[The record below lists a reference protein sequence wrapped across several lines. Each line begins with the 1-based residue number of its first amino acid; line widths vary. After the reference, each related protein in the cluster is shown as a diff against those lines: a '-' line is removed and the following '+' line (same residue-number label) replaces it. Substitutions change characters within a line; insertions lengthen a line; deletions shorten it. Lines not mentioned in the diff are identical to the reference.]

1 MQDHPAAA
9 AKAYTVLIVEDDVTI
24 SDLVA
29 YNLRRA
35 GYAVRQE
42 WTGRAGLES
51 ALAADVDLVLLDLM
65 LPGLDGLAISRE
77 LRRHK
82 PDIPIIMLTA
92 RTEREV
98 TLEGFNAG
106 ADDYVTKPFDMDVL
120 LARIKA
126 RLRTPGPDE
135 IESPSGRSPQGLQIL
150 DRDAHLLHTARGRVP
165 LKPKEFDL
173 LELLLSAPGHLFRRE
188 EIVERIWHH
197 KYLPGSRT
205 LDVHVRRL
213 REKLEAVE
221 APVRID
227 TVRGVGYRLVEKS

>member
-1 MQDHPAAA
+1 MQDDPSTA
-9 AKAYTVLIVEDDVTI
+9 AKPCTILIVEDDVTI

-51 ALAADVDLVLLDLM
+51 ALAADVDLALLDLM

-92 RTEREV
+92 RTEREI

-126 RLRTPGPDE
+126 RLRMPVPGE
-135 IESPSGRSPQGLQIL
+135 AELPSGRDPQGLQIL
-150 DRDAHLLHTARGRVP
+150 DRDAHLLHTARGEVP

-173 LELLLSAPGHLFRRE
+173 VELLLSAPGHLFQRE

-221 APVRID
+221 APVLID
-227 TVRGVGYRLVEKS
+227 TVRGVGYRLVERS

>member
-1 MQDHPAAA
+1 
-9 AKAYTVLIVEDDVTI
+9 
-24 SDLVA
+24 
-29 YNLRRA
+29 
-35 GYAVRQE
+35 
-42 WTGRAGLES
+42 
-51 ALAADVDLVLLDLM
+51 VDLVLLDLM